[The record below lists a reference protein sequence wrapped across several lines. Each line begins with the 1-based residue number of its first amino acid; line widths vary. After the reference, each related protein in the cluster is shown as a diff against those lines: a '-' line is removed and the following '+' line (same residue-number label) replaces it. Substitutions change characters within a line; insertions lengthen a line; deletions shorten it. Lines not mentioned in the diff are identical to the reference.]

1 MCRNYFVVSSFVGE
15 GAVFHVTG
23 RMLRTRFLFPSTQV
37 KNLLDVHVLAFIP
50 AILLGMLGGLLG
62 ALFVSLNIKINKLRM
77 QFFNSIPKSSLS
89 KTSKLLETL
98 LILVSK

>member
-1 MCRNYFVVSSFVGE
+1 VVSNVVGE
-15 GAVFHVTG
+15 DAIFHVTG
-23 RMLRTRFLFPSTQV
+23 RMLRTCFLLPSTQV
-37 KNLLDVHVLAFIP
+37 KNLLDMHVLAFIP

-77 QFFNSIPKSSLS
+77 QFFNSIPKPSLS
-89 KTSKLLETL
+89 KTSKLLETV